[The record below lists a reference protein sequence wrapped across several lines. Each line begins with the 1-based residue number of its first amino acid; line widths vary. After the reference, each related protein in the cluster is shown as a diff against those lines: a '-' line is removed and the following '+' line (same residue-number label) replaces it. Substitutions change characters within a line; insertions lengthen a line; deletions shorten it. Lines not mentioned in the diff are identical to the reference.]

1 MESNCPVKGPFDV
14 FQPHHG
20 ILLLLLSYFCNN
32 DTRGYTFPPVRGL
45 KGPEGWQ
52 APLPTHRFRGLVILY
67 QKLKNGWNS
76 QKSVFFITRGS
87 FQPTGSWAA
96 SCFLFTS
103 GVPGPLRFSLPYNYT
118 HSCTGFSAKSF
129 HRSSDRVLCVP
140 ETSSSHPAPP
150 VPLTFLYPIIIYI
163 AALDFRPKVS
173 TDVTHLSF
181 SGNYDAS
188 SFAIFS

>member
-118 HSCTGFSAKSF
+118 HSCTGFSAKSCLN
-129 HRSSDRVLCVP
+129 HKSCG
-140 ETSSSHPAPP
+140 
-150 VPLTFLYPIIIYI
+150 IY
-163 AALDFRPKVS
+163 
-173 TDVTHLSF
+173 
-181 SGNYDAS
+181 
-188 SFAIFS
+188 SFAHTPDVKYQTLSEKNNRHRDTHNPSFGLF